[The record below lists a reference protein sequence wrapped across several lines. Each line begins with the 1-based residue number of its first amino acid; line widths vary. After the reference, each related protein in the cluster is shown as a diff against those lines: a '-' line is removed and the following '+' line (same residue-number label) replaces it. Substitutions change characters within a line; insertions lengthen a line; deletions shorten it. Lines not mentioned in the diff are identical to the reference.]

1 MAAGRKSGVAFLAA
15 LALIALASIALR
27 SGPSEL
33 VAASGTANLEQQIG
47 NLKRQLSAAEGD
59 VHTQRLEEAN
69 DAGNAGEISKPL
81 LKATPRGRAIAAWGR
96 HHGDTAE
103 GWNAESQQAYDK
115 AVHHAQIAERG
126 GKEVYRPFQ
135 GQFSHEAAKVQKK
148 FVGRFVK
155 MIKMLEPTYMGEALQ
170 WARSNDSRENPVL
183 SPITQALETP
193 MIEDLN
199 DEAKVRVNRAVEA
212 IAKKEGLSLPQKEKL
227 RAHLMAPLKSRIL
240 NRVHSQVNVYVT
252 KMARAVVL
260 QAANM
265 TESGSQEAVFH
276 LNGGDHDWG
285 VGFPAVQKLEKGDL
299 QYVGLLH
306 DLDGIHK
313 EGIIDKYDYQTQK
326 AKLLSDWL
334 KQVHHTTALATLN
347 PSTVNP

>member
-1 MAAGRKSGVAFLAA
+1 MPGRGRSVAFGAA
-15 LALIALASIALR
+15 LLGAVALIALASVALQQD
-27 SGPSEL
+27 PSEL
-33 VAASGTANLEQQIG
+33 LGAAGTANLQQQIG
-47 NLKRQLSAAEGD
+47 LLKQQLSAAEG
-59 VHTQRLEEAN
+59 VHTQRLGEDGAG
-69 DAGNAGEISKPL
+69 DAGDITTPL
-81 LKATPRGRAIAAWGR
+81 LPGTKRGRGIAQWGR
-96 HHGDTAE
+96 HHGETAA

-115 AVHHAQIAERG
+115 AVHHAQIVEAT
-126 GKEVYRPFQ
+126 GKEVYRPFE
-135 GQFSHEAAKVQKK
+135 GQFSHEADKVQKK
-148 FVGRFVK
+148 FVGRFVR

-183 SPITQALETP
+183 SPITQALEKP
-193 MIEDLN
+193 MMADLN
-199 DEAKVRVNRAVEA
+199 NEAEVRVNRAVQA
-212 IAKKEGLSLPQKEKL
+212 MAKKMALSLPEKEKL

-240 NRVHSQVNVYVT
+240 NRVHNQVNVYVT

-260 QAANM
+260 QAANL

-299 QYVGLLH
+299 QYVSLLH

-313 EGIIDKYDYQTQK
+313 EGIIHKYDYQTQK

-334 KQVHHTTALATLN
+334 KEVHSSTALATLI
-347 PSTVNP
+347 P